1 MTDQKALVSKSRQKR
16 TQQRT
21 RQATRKDRVL
31 TLQVILVF
39 ALLWKAV
46 MALLYLGGRPVL
58 TDLTPGQIAPFTVW
72 AEVDYTT
79 QNLEATEARRA
90 RVAGEVPAVLALQT
104 DRLRIRERDLERF
117 LLHVREHI
125 QSPDRPLPSPEPP
138 AGNDPA
144 GSAEPNPFQQFL
156 DFQNLPSTL
165 SAFPARFTAE
175 ELNALSAPVRTKV
188 QQLWARGMIAS
199 RDRES
204 QFQERVNTAQV
215 YIGSRNQTPR
225 EFRTLPTPA
234 EAAWRA
240 ADELTETLQL
250 DEAQTDVV
258 RILLEA
264 FLEPNLSFDSQ
275 ATQLAR
281 TAAAQA
287 VEPVL
292 VARRPGDMIMQARRP
307 VTAQMIQ
314 DFISHS
320 AELASLQETDPE
332 RVRLPSRG
340 ILLFTGLGMSLVL
353 MILLQP
359 EITRK
364 TGRLIL
370 WAVLTLLSLLIA
382 KGVLYLAGN
391 INLIPGHMIRPLLTL
406 ALAPLLATILH
417 GPRFALA
424 VGVSSSLVVALEQ
437 DMDMMVFYTGLALT
451 LTAAIGVR
459 SIHKRSNLF
468 RAGLWI
474 GGVKAMVIIAV
485 SVSEQV
491 PVFIIAQQGLAAF
504 GTGLLSSILVLLL
517 IPPFE
522 YLFKVTTDIRLLEL
536 SDMGHPLLARLAMEA
551 PGTYHHSL
559 MVAHLSQAAA
569 REIGA
574 NDLLV
579 RVCAYYHDIG
589 KLTKPE
595 FFIENIHDRKNPH
608 DDLSP
613 SMSRL
618 IVISHVKEGVSLA
631 HRYKLPHIIIDG
643 IEQHHGTSVIQYF
656 YHRARTRNEE
666 NVTAEDYRYPGPRP
680 KTREMGILLI
690 ADTIEAASRSIDK
703 NKPGQIEGLVNEIIR
718 EKINDGQLD
727 FCGLTL
733 FEITHIR
740 RSFIFSLNNM
750 LHGRIAYPK
759 DSEKADT
766 KADAK
771 ADAKAAPAGKSGE
784 TRTSETASSANSVSQ
799 TTAPPEPSD
808 HAN

>member
-90 RVAGEVPAVLALQT
+90 RIAGEVPAVLALQT
-104 DRLRIRERDLERF
+104 DRLRIRERDLDRF
-117 LLHVREHI
+117 LLHVRDHLRAPEA
-125 QSPDRPLPSPEPP
+125 SRPVPPPPSADPAPADSPES
-138 AGNDPA
+138 D
-144 GSAEPNPFQQFL
+144 PFQQFL
-156 DFQNLPSTL
+156 DFQNLPSSL
-165 SAFPARFTAE
+165 YDFPALFTDE
-175 ELNALSAPVRTKV
+175 DLDRLSGPVRETV
-188 QQLWARGMIAS
+188 QRLWSRGIIAP

-204 QFQERVNTAQV
+204 QFQERVNTALV
-215 YIGSRNQTPR
+215 HIGSRNEPGV

-234 EAAWRA
+234 EAARKA
-240 ADELTETLQL
+240 AVDLVKMHSLPENRVEPLQ
-250 DEAQTDVV
+250 
-258 RILLEA
+258 ILFEA
-264 FLEPNLSFDSQ
+264 FLEPNLAFDSQ

-287 VEPVL
+287 LEPVL

-314 DFISHS
+314 DFIAHS
-320 AELASLQETDPE
+320 EELAALQETDPE

-364 TGRLIL
+364 IGRLIL
-370 WAVLTLLSLLIA
+370 WAVLTLLSLLLA
-382 KGVLYLAGN
+382 KGVLSLAGN

-451 LTAAIGVR
+451 LTAAICVR
-459 SIHKRSNLF
+459 SIHRRSNLF

-474 GGVKAMVIIAV
+474 GGVKAMVILAV
-485 SVSEQV
+485 GISEQV
-491 PVFIIAQQGLAAF
+491 PALILSQQGLAAF
-504 GTGLLSSILVLLL
+504 GTGLLSSILVLML

-631 HRYKLPHIIIDG
+631 HRYKLPHIIVDG

-733 FEITHIR
+733 FEITQIR

-759 DSEKADT
+759 DRDKSDPKAST
-766 KADAK
+766 
-771 ADAKAAPAGKSGE
+771 PAG
-784 TRTSETASSANSVSQ
+784 SANSDTRSSDSSSSKP
-799 TTAPPEPSD
+799 TATD
-808 HAN
+808 DA

>member
-21 RQATRKDRVL
+21 RQAVRKNRVL
-31 TLQVILVF
+31 SLQVVLVF
-39 ALLWKAV
+39 ALLWKAL
-46 MALLYLGGRPVL
+46 MLLLHVGGRPVI
-58 TDLTPGQIAPFTVW
+58 TDLTPGQIAPYTVW

-90 RVAGEVPAVLALQT
+90 RVAGETPAVLAVQT
-104 DRLRIRERDLERF
+104 DRLRIRERDLDRF
-117 LLHVREHI
+117 LQ
-125 QSPDRPLPSPEPP
+125 QSLNHLRHPEALTP
-138 AGNDPA
+138 AA
-144 GSAEPNPFQQFL
+144 ESSAEAAAEAAASGPDPFQQFL
-156 DFQNLPSTL
+156 EFQNLPSSL
-165 SAFPARFTAE
+165 NQFVLLFTAA
-175 ELNALSAPVRTKV
+175 ELEQLADPIREMFQRTGSRGLLSV
-188 QQLWARGMIAS
+188 
-199 RDRES
+199 RDRETH
-204 QFQERVNTAQV
+204 FQERVNTATV
-215 YIGSRNQTPR
+215 HLGSRSQPPV
-225 EFRTLPTPA
+225 EFRSLPAPLDA
-234 EAAWRA
+234 AKEAAT
-240 ADELTETLQL
+240 ELVLAQDLSDDRIEPLQML
-250 DEAQTDVV
+250 F
-258 RILLEA
+258 EA
-264 FLEPNLSFDSQ
+264 FLEPNLAFDSQ
-275 ATQLAR
+275 ATQMAR
-281 TAAAQA
+281 AAAAQA
-287 VEPVL
+287 VEPVWET
-292 VARRPGDMIMQARRP
+292 RRPGEMIMQARRP
-307 VTAQMIQ
+307 VTVQMIQ
-314 DFISHS
+314 DFIAHS
-320 AELASLQETDPE
+320 EELATLQESDPE
-332 RVRLPSRG
+332 RMRLPSRG
-340 ILLFTGLGMSLVL
+340 ILLLTGLAMSLVL

-359 EITRK
+359 ELTRK
-364 TGRLIL
+364 IGRLIL
-370 WAVLTLLSLLIA
+370 WAVLTLLSLLLA
-382 KGVLYLAGN
+382 KGLLYLAGN
-391 INLIPGHMIRPLLTL
+391 LNLIPGHMIRPLLTL

-424 VGVSSSLVVALEQ
+424 VGLSSSLVVALEQ
-437 DMDMMVFYTGLALT
+437 EMDMMVFYTGLALT
-451 LTAAIGVR
+451 LTAAICVR

-468 RAGLWI
+468 RAGLWL
-474 GGVKAMVIIAV
+474 GGIKAMVILAV
-485 SVSEQV
+485 GISEQV
-491 PVFIIAQQGLAAF
+491 PGLILTQQGLAAF
-504 GTGLLSSILVLLL
+504 GTGLISSILVLML

-522 YLFKVTTDIRLLEL
+522 FLFKVTTDIRLLEL

-631 HRYKLPHIIIDG
+631 HRYKLPQVVIDG

-666 NVTAEDYRYPGPRP
+666 NVTLEDYRYPGPRP
-680 KTREMGILLI
+680 KSREMGILLI
-690 ADTIEAASRSIDK
+690 ADTIEAASRSVDK

-733 FEITHIR
+733 FEITQIR

-759 DSEKADT
+759 EGDKNDP
-766 KADAK
+766 K
-771 ADAKAAPAGKSGE
+771 
-784 TRTSETASSANSVSQ
+784 ASSPAESDTRATGPSESSGSSIPPSEE
-799 TTAPPEPSD
+799 AP
-808 HAN
+808 

>member
-16 TQQRT
+16 THQRT
-21 RQATRKDRVL
+21 RQASRKDRL
-31 TLQVILVF
+31 LSLQVVLVF

-46 MALLYLGGRPVL
+46 MALLYVGGRPVL

-90 RVAGEVPAVLALQT
+90 RVASEIPVILSVQM
-104 DRLRIRERDLERF
+104 DRLRIRERDLDRF
-117 LLHVREHI
+117 LAQAQSHLQPVPREA
-125 QSPDRPLPSPEPP
+125 SPPLPPEPL
-138 AGNDPA
+138 
-144 GSAEPNPFQQFL
+144 EPDPFQQFL
-156 DFQNLPSTL
+156 DFQNLPSSL
-165 SAFPARFTAE
+165 ADFPRRFTAD
-175 ELNALSAPVRTKV
+175 ELERLNTPVRETV
-188 QQLWARGMIAS
+188 QRLWTRGLVSA

-204 QFQERVNTAQV
+204 LFQERVSTPNVT
-215 YIGSRNQTPR
+215 IGSRAQPPR
-225 EFRTLPTPA
+225 EFRSLATPG
-234 EAAWRA
+234 EAAEEA
-240 ADELTETLQL
+240 AAELV
-250 DEAQTDVV
+250 EALGLPASRSEPLRT
-258 RILLEA
+258 LLEA
-264 FLEPNLSFDSQ
+264 FLEPNLVFDSQ

-287 VEPVL
+287 VEPVM

-314 DFISHS
+314 DFISHTE
-320 AELASLQETDPE
+320 ELTALQESDPE

-340 ILLFTGLGMSLVL
+340 ILLFTGLAMSLVV

-364 TGRLIL
+364 IGRLVL
-370 WAVLTLLSLLIA
+370 WAVLTLLSLLMA

-391 INLIPGHMIRPLLTL
+391 INLIPGHMVRPLLTL

-424 VGVSSSLVVALEQ
+424 VGISSSLVVALEQ

-451 LTAAIGVR
+451 LTAAICVR

-474 GGVKAMVIIAV
+474 GGIKALVIIAV
-485 SVSEQV
+485 SISEQV
-491 PVFIIAQQGLAAF
+491 PALILSQQGLAAF
-504 GTGLLSSILVLLL
+504 STGLMSSILVLLL

-522 YLFKVTTDIRLLEL
+522 FLFKVTTDIRLLEL

-569 REIGA
+569 RDIGA

-631 HRYKLPHIIIDG
+631 HRYKLPRIIIDG

-680 KTREMGILLI
+680 KSREMGILLI
-690 ADTIEAASRSIDK
+690 ADTIEAASRSIDR

-727 FCGLTL
+727 LCGLTL
-733 FEITHIR
+733 SEITLIR
-740 RSFIFSLNNM
+740 RAFIFSLNNM

-759 DSEKADT
+759 DAD
-766 KADAK
+766 KPDAK
-771 ADAKAAPAGKSGE
+771 PGDSKAKEA
-784 TRTSETASSANSVSQ
+784 TASSETLKPDSG
-799 TTAPPEPSD
+799 TL
-808 HAN
+808 

>member
-16 TQQRT
+16 THQRT
-21 RQATRKDRVL
+21 RQTARKNHVL
-31 TLQVILVF
+31 SLQVILVF
-39 ALLWKAV
+39 ILLWKAV
-46 MALLYLGGRPVL
+46 MALLHIGGRPVL

-79 QNLEATEARRA
+79 LNLEATEARRA
-90 RVAGEVPAVLALQT
+90 RAAGEVPPVLALQT
-104 DRLRIRERDLERF
+104 DRLRVRERDLDRF
-117 LLHVREHI
+117 LSQAREHLRAPAEI
-125 QSPDRPLPSPEPP
+125 PEASEPAPEIPD
-138 AGNDPA
+138 
-144 GSAEPNPFQQFL
+144 PFRQFL
-156 DFQNLPSTL
+156 DFQNLPTAL
-165 SAFPARFTAE
+165 SVFPERFTAS
-175 ELNALSAPVRTKV
+175 ELDALSEPIRQAV
-188 QQLWARGMIAS
+188 QRNWANGIISS

-204 QFQERVNTAQV
+204 LFQQRVNTPNV
-215 YIGSRNQTPR
+215 FISSRNQPPR
-225 EFRTLPTPA
+225 DFRSLPTPL
-234 EAAWRA
+234 EAAQSSA
-240 ADELTETLQL
+240 TELAVEYELSDTQL
-250 DEAQTDVV
+250 EPLA
-258 RILLEA
+258 LLIEA
-264 FLEPNLSFDSQ
+264 FLEPNLTFDSQ

-281 TAAAQA
+281 NAAAQA
-287 VEPVL
+287 VEPVF
-292 VARRPGDMIMQARRP
+292 VTRRPGDMIMQARRP

-314 DFISHS
+314 DFLSHS
-320 AELASLQETDPE
+320 EELAALQESDPE
-332 RVRLPSRG
+332 RVLLPSRG
-340 ILLFTGLGMSLVL
+340 VLLFTGLAMSLVV

-364 TGRLIL
+364 PGRLIL
-370 WAVLTLLSLLIA
+370 WAVLTLLSLVLA
-382 KGVLYLAGN
+382 KGIVYLAAN
-391 INLIPGHMIRPLLTL
+391 ANLIPGHMIRPLLAL

-417 GPRFALA
+417 GPRFAIA
-424 VGVSSSLVVALEQ
+424 VGISSSLVVALEQ
-437 DMDMMVFYTGLALT
+437 DMDMMVFYTGFALT
-451 LTAAIGVR
+451 LAAAICVQ

-474 GGVKAMVIIAV
+474 GGIKALVIMAI
-485 SVSEQV
+485 SVGEQV
-491 PVFIIAQQGLAAF
+491 PALIISQQGLAAF

-522 YLFKVTTDIRLLEL
+522 YLFKVTTDVRLLEL

-569 REIGA
+569 REISA

-631 HRYKLPHIIIDG
+631 HRYKLPQIIIDG

-666 NVTAEDYRYPGPRP
+666 KVTAEDYRYPGPRP
-680 KTREMGILLI
+680 KSREMGILLI
-690 ADTIEAASRSIDK
+690 ADTIEAASRSIDR
-703 NKPGQIEGLVNEIIR
+703 NKPGQIDGLVNEIIR

-727 FCGLTL
+727 LCGLTL
-733 FEITHIR
+733 AEITAIR

-759 DSEKADT
+759 DAEKPDAKSAPETKNSDT
-766 KADAK
+766 KNTD
-771 ADAKAAPAGKSGE
+771 APADPERADEPKTESG
-784 TRTSETASSANSVSQ
+784 TV
-799 TTAPPEPSD
+799 
-808 HAN
+808 

>member
-16 TQQRT
+16 THQRT
-21 RQATRKDRVL
+21 RQAARKDRVL

-39 ALLWKAV
+39 LLLWKAV
-46 MALLYLGGRPVL
+46 MALLYVGGRPVI

-72 AEVDYTT
+72 AEVDYSTL
-79 QNLEATEARRA
+79 NLEATEARRA
-90 RVAGEVPAVLALQT
+90 RVAAEVPPVLALQT
-104 DRLRIRERDLERF
+104 ERLRIRERDLSRF
-117 LLHVREHI
+117 LVHVRNHLASDTPE
-125 QSPDRPLPSPEPP
+125 SPDPDTAPPSEL
-138 AGNDPA
+138 
-144 GSAEPNPFQQFL
+144 NPFPQFL
-156 DFQNLPSTL
+156 EFQNLPPSL
-165 SAFPARFTAE
+165 SEFPALFSAE
-175 ELNALSAPVRTKV
+175 DLDRLSDPVRESV
-188 QQLWARGMIAS
+188 QRLWAQGLIAP
-199 RDRES
+199 RDRDS
-204 QFQERVNTAQV
+204 GFQERVTTATV
-215 YIGSRNQTPR
+215 VIAYPDANSPPLP
-225 EFRTLPTPA
+225 FRSIPTPA
-234 EAAWRA
+234 EAAITA
-240 ADELTETLQL
+240 AETLAGTHTLSPPQTEQL
-250 DEAQTDVV
+250 

-264 FLEPNLSFDSQ
+264 FLEPNLTLDSQ

-287 VEPVL
+287 AEPVR
-292 VARRPGDMIMQARRP
+292 VARRHGDMIMQARRP

-314 DFISHS
+314 DFLSHS
-320 AELASLQETDPE
+320 EELKLLQETDPE
-332 RVRLPSRG
+332 RVRLISRG
-340 ILLFTGLGMSLVL
+340 ILLFTGLCMSLVL

-359 EITRK
+359 EILRK
-364 TGRLIL
+364 IGRLIL
-370 WAVLTLLSLLIA
+370 WAVLTLLSLLLA
-382 KGVLYLAGN
+382 KAVVSLAGD
-391 INLIPGHMIRPLLTL
+391 INLIPGHMIRPLLAL

-417 GPRFALA
+417 GPRFAIA
-424 VGVSSSLVVALEQ
+424 TGISSSLVVALEQ
-437 DMDMMVFYTGLALT
+437 DMDMMVFFTGIALT
-451 LTAAIGVR
+451 LTAAICVR

-474 GGVKAMVIIAV
+474 GGIKTLVIVAV
-485 SVSEQV
+485 SISEQV
-491 PVFIIAQQGLAAF
+491 PAVIISQQGLAAF

-559 MVAHLSQAAA
+559 MVAHLAQAAA
-569 REIGA
+569 RDIHA

-631 HRYKLPHIIIDG
+631 HRYKLPHIIVDG

-680 KTREMGILLI
+680 KSREMGILLI
-690 ADTIEAASRSIDK
+690 ADTIEAASRSIDR
-703 NKPGQIEGLVNEIIR
+703 NKPGQIEGLVQEIIR

-727 FCGLTL
+727 LCGLTL
-733 FEITHIR
+733 AEINQIR

-759 DSEKADT
+759 ENEKPTLKPNESAPP
-766 KADAK
+766 AP
-771 ADAKAAPAGKSGE
+771 AAP
-784 TRTSETASSANSVSQ
+784 SA
-799 TTAPPEPSD
+799 TD
-808 HAN
+808 GGGD

>member
-21 RQATRKDRVL
+21 KQATRKDRVL
-31 TLQVILVF
+31 SLQVILVF

-46 MALLYLGGRPVL
+46 MALLYVGGRPVL

-79 QNLEATEARRA
+79 LNLEATEARRA
-90 RVAGEVPAVLALQT
+90 RIANEVPAVLALQM
-104 DRLRIRERDLERF
+104 DRLRIRERDLDRF
-117 LLHVREHI
+117 LVHVDEHLRTPG
-125 QSPDRPLPSPEPP
+125 QPAAAEDPTAEPP
-138 AGNDPA
+138 PPSDPPA
-144 GSAEPNPFQQFL
+144 LLAPDPFQQFL
-156 DFQNLPSTL
+156 DFQNLPSSLAQFPVVFTEEDLTL
-165 SAFPARFTAE
+165 
-175 ELNALSAPVRTKV
+175 LSAPIRRQV
-188 QQLWARGMIAS
+188 QQFWSRGMIAS

-204 QFQERVNTAQV
+204 QFQERVNTPTV
-215 YIGSRNQTPR
+215 HIGSRNQPPR
-225 EFRTLPTPA
+225 EFRALPTPA
-234 EAAWRA
+234 EAARAA
-240 ADELTETLQL
+240 ADELVSVHELPENRIEPL
-250 DEAQTDVV
+250 
-258 RILLEA
+258 RILFEA
-264 FLEPNLSFDSQ
+264 FLEPNLAFDSQ

-281 TAAAQA
+281 AAAAQA
-287 VEPVL
+287 VEPVM

-320 AELASLQETDPE
+320 EELASLQESDPD

-340 ILLFTGLGMSLVL
+340 ILLMTGLAMSLVL

-364 TGRLIL
+364 PGRMIL
-370 WAVLTLLSLLIA
+370 WAVLTLLSLLMA

-391 INLIPGHMIRPLLTL
+391 INLIPGHMIRPLLAL

-424 VGVSSSLVVALEQ
+424 VGVSSSLVVALEH
-437 DMDMMVFYTGLALT
+437 DIDMMIFYTGLALT
-451 LTAAIGVR
+451 LTAAICVR

-474 GGVKAMVIIAV
+474 GGIKALVIVAV
-485 SVSEQV
+485 SISEQV
-491 PVFIIAQQGLAAF
+491 PMLILSQQALAAF

-559 MVAHLSQAAA
+559 MVAHLSQTAA

-690 ADTIEAASRSIDK
+690 ADTIEAASRTIDK

-733 FEITHIR
+733 AEITQIR

-759 DSEKADT
+759 DSEKAEP
-766 KADAK
+766 KASPTTGTGNGD
-771 ADAKAAPAGKSGE
+771 
-784 TRTSETASSANSVSQ
+784 TRTSETSAAKLPASG
-799 TTAPPEPSD
+799 TL
-808 HAN
+808 